1 MGWAWSMIA
10 RDEKCVLI
18 LIGKPEG
25 ERPLRRPWRRWE
37 DDSRME
43 LMEIGWKVVNW
54 MHLAQNSNQ

>member
-37 DDSRME
+37 DDIKIYFRETGS
-43 LMEIGWKVVNW
+43 EIVD
-54 MHLAQNSNQ
+54 